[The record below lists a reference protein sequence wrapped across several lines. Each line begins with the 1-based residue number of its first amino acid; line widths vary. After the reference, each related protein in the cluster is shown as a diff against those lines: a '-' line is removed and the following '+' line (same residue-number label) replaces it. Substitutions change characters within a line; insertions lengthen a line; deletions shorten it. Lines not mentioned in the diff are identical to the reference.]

1 LTLKIHVCLVSDQ
14 TLANLIAVLMERPDR
29 VVLVA
34 SAEMQRRRQDQRLA
48 QALSGYGIPTE
59 TVGDVPDVSLNAIRR
74 YAEALRD
81 ALAEGA
87 PSATVTLNATG
98 GTKLMML
105 GFVEAFR
112 QGGIRTIY
120 VDTAHRRV
128 EEIGGA
134 DIGMENVLDVPAY
147 LSAQGIHIDRIDS
160 DDKARCARAE
170 QRAELT
176 RFIGTH
182 VAKLQ
187 RAIKTLNSIL
197 YGAVEKDPVTW
208 EERFVKSDFEL
219 KQGACW
225 HFNKLLTLGDDLGLL
240 KWNNETQSGRFVDI
254 EAARYFKGIWL
265 EEYAWLCARDC
276 HLFDV
281 RMGVHRIGVQNEE
294 LNEFDLLA
302 THGNQL
308 LYVECK
314 TANYKWQL
322 GKANQ
327 DAYKIDSLSRLTRG
341 LFGETWLLSAI
352 EPPQQLLDRAR
363 ELRIRVLGPEEI
375 ASLGARIFEWM
386 GADPAGLP
394 PHPAGAD
401 FGSINP

>member
-1 LTLKIHVCLVSDQ
+1 MKIHVCLVSDQ
-14 TLANLIAVLMERPDR
+14 TLANLIPALMERPDR

-34 SAEMQRRRQDQRLA
+34 SAEMIRRGQDLRLA

-59 TVGDVPDVSLNAIRR
+59 TVGDVPDVSLNIIRG

-81 ALAEGA
+81 ALAESA

-112 QGGIRTIY
+112 QGGMRTIY
-120 VDTAHRRV
+120 ADTAHRRI

-147 LSAQGIHIDRIDS
+147 LTAQGIHIDRIDS
-160 DDKARCARAE
+160 DDEARCARAE

-182 VAKLQ
+182 VVKLQ
-187 RAIKTLNSIL
+187 GAIKILNGIL
-197 YGAVEKDPVTW
+197 SRAVEKDPATR
-208 EERFVKSDFEL
+208 EERFVKPEFEL
-219 KQGACW
+219 KQGAW
-225 HFNKLLTLGDDLGLL
+225 GHFKKLLALGDALGLL
-240 KWNNETQSGRFVDI
+240 EWNKETQSGRFIDL

-265 EEYAWLCARDC
+265 EEYAWLCARDSAP
-276 HLFDV
+276 FDV
-281 RMGVHRIGVQNEE
+281 RMGVHRVGTHHEE
-294 LNEFDLLA
+294 VNEFDLLA
-302 THGNQL
+302 THENQL

-314 TANYKWQL
+314 TANYQWQL

-341 LFGETWLLSAI
+341 LFGQTWLLSAI
-352 EPPQQLLDRAR
+352 EPPQELLDRVR
-363 ELRIRVLGPEEI
+363 ELRIRVLGPQEI
-375 ASLGARIFEWM
+375 SCLASHIAQWM
-386 GADPAGLP
+386 KD
-394 PHPAGAD
+394 
-401 FGSINP
+401 